1 MRTMKRFFTVTGFGA
16 LICAAL
22 FAWFSPYVIVWYFS
36 PPAELS
42 ISCSPAVQWGISTYR
57 KFIFTGFLF
66 GALLSTVAFFAFFRG
81 NPAPSSAQVVPP
93 NPKS

>member
-1 MRTMKRFFTVTGFGA
+1 MRSMKRFLTVTGVGA
-16 LICAAL
+16 LLSGLL
-22 FAWFSPYVIVWYFS
+22 FAWFSPYFIVWYFS

-66 GALLSTVAFFAFFRG
+66 GALVSMIAFFAFFRG
-81 NPAPSSAQVVPP
+81 RPAPISAQVVPP
-93 NPKS
+93 NSKT